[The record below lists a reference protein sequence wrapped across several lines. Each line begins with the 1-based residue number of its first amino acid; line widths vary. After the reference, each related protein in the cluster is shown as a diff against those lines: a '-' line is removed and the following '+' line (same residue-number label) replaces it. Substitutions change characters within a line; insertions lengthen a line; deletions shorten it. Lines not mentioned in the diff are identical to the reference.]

1 MQTPG
6 SQITPMTSMVD
17 SPAKRMNAAYE
28 RLLRREQDDSEG
40 KGATVRA
47 LGSLL
52 VSFEKVNSEMK
63 VIRRDIRRDLREKR
77 KYHSAETKLLKKEK
91 NALEGLQSSVTNFRR
106 IIGTAAFA
114 LAAKNVSEGDFGNAL
129 GNTGAGLAAFL
140 PEIRD
145 FVISILALRGVF
157 GGGGRG
163 KGNVPI
169 TGNSSRGLLSKIPKS
184 GMGKWGALGLTALSL
199 LTLPSLLGGNA
210 NAQQVVSGESRR
222 ERVIAGEQPDIINRR
237 DTNRFSVQ
245 LDKFDAI
252 LRSLSGDDKG
262 DVKPKDKISKIP
274 EITTSGNSID
284 YSGDWKD
291 LNSSNS
297 SSSSSS
303 SDNTD
308 TNESDGS
315 RVAITSTRNA
325 FQRFLDPAQVF
336 WQDPDVNNDKGVY
349 TGGRSRISRIFDP
362 WQIWTKD
369 TKKVV
374 PQTKIIPSTKKEGV
388 LSKEDLLLLNQLIIS
403 GDDKELWGKYDLDNF
418 NTEQKLDT
426 SNYYSNLDTK
436 GITQGPIIN
445 DLKLGDIDKDGFYTF
460 QLGDGIDPDGPQ
472 SFNPLGLNDNSADSD
487 LIFVNPKFYLSQDKW
502 TYGLIRGQPSGMG
515 D

>member
-28 RLLRREQDDSEG
+28 KLLRREQEDSEG

-91 NALEGLQSSVTNFRR
+91 NVLEGLQSSVTNFRR
-106 IIGTAAFA
+106 LLGGAAFA

-140 PEIRD
+140 PEIIEG
-145 FVISILALRGVF
+145 VVGLLALKGLV
-157 GGGGRG
+157 GGGRG

-169 TGNSSRGLLSKIPKS
+169 TGNTSRGLLSKIPKS

-237 DTNRFSVQ
+237 DTNRFGRQ

-262 DVKPKDKISKIP
+262 VKPTEKKAKIP
-274 EITTSGNSID
+274 DITPSSDST
-284 YSGDWKD
+284 YSLRDI
-291 LNSSNS
+291 
-297 SSSSSS
+297 SSSS

-336 WQDPDVNNDKGVY
+336 SQDPDVNNDKGVY
-349 TGGRSRISRIFDP
+349 TGGRSRISRILDP

-374 PQTKIIPSTKKEGV
+374 PQTKIIPSIKKEGG

-403 GDDKELWGKYDLDNF
+403 GDDKELWGTYDLDNF

-426 SNYYSNLDTK
+426 SNSNLDTK
-436 GITQGPIIN
+436 GITSGPIIN

-460 QLGDGIDPDGPQ
+460 SLGDGIDPNGPQ
-472 SFNPLGLNDNSADSD
+472 SFNPLGLNDNSADSS
-487 LIFVNPKFYLSQDKW
+487 LTFVDPKFYLSQDKFA
-502 TYGLIRGQPSGMG
+502 YGVIRGQSSTWI
-515 D
+515 

>member
-40 KGATVRA
+40 NGATVRA

-157 GGGGRG
+157 GGGRG

-169 TGNSSRGLLSKIPKS
+169 AANSSKGLLSKIPKG
-184 GMGKWGALGLTALSL
+184 GMNKWGILGLGALSL
-199 LTLPSLLGGNA
+199 LTLPSLLGGSA

-237 DTNRFSVQ
+237 DTNRFGRQ

-262 DVKPKDKISKIP
+262 VKPTEKKAKIP
-274 EITTSGNSID
+274 DITPSSDST
-284 YSGDWKD
+284 YSLRDI
-291 LNSSNS
+291 
-297 SSSSSS
+297 SSSS

-308 TNESDGS
+308 TNESDS
-315 RVAITSTRNA
+315 SNRVSIKSTRNWA
-325 FQRFLDPAQVF
+325 QRFFDPAQVF
-336 WQDPDVNNDKGVY
+336 SQDPDVNNDKGVY
-349 TGGRSRISRIFDP
+349 TGGRSRISRILDP

-369 TKKVV
+369 TKKKVQ
-374 PQTKIIPSTKKEGV
+374 PKTP
-388 LSKEDLLLLNQLIIS
+388 LLNQDDLLNLWLLNNNNSGKSLITGQEFSEMDENFLKSFASYTLDS
-403 GDDKELWGKYDLDNF
+403 GVPLTGFDQSFTKPEETNTNGGK
-418 NTEQKLDT
+418 
-426 SNYYSNLDTK
+426 
-436 GITQGPIIN
+436 IIN
-445 DLKLGDIDKDGFYTF
+445 FGDIDGDGFYTF
-460 QLGDGIDPDGPQ
+460 PLGDGIDPNGPQ
-472 SFNPLGLNDNSADSD
+472 SFNPLGLNDNSADSS
-487 LIFVNPKFYLSQDKW
+487 LTFVDPKFYLSQDKFA
-502 TYGLIRGQPSGMG
+502 YGVIRGQSSTWI
-515 D
+515 

>member
-6 SQITPMTSMVD
+6 SQITPMSQMVD

-28 RLLRREQDDSEG
+28 KLLRREQDDSEG

-91 NALEGLQSSVTNFRR
+91 QALEGLQSSVTNFRR
-106 IIGTAAFA
+106 IIGAAAFA
-114 LAAKNVSEGDFGNAL
+114 LAAKNVSEGDFGNAI
-129 GNTGAGLAAFL
+129 GNTGAGIAAFL
-140 PEIRD
+140 PEIAEG
-145 FVISILALRGVF
+145 VVGLLALKGLF

-274 EITTSGNSID
+274 EITTSGNPID

-297 SSSSSS
+297 SSDSSDNSS
-303 SDNTD
+303 SD
-308 TNESDGS
+308 SS
-315 RVAITSTRNA
+315 RVSIKSTRNWA
-325 FQRFLDPAQVF
+325 QRFFDPGQAF
-336 WQDPDVNNDKGVY
+336 SQDSDVNDSDGVY
-349 TGGRSRISRIFDP
+349 TGGRSRVARILDP

-369 TKKVV
+369 TKKKVQ
-374 PQTKIIPSTKKEGV
+374 PKTP
-388 LSKEDLLLLNQLIIS
+388 LLNQDDLLNLWLLNNNNSGKSLITGQEFSEMDENFLKGFTSYTENSEFPLTGFEQQFTKPEINNN
-403 GDDKELWGKYDLDNF
+403 GGK
-418 NTEQKLDT
+418 
-426 SNYYSNLDTK
+426 
-436 GITQGPIIN
+436 IIN
-445 DLKLGDIDKDGFYTF
+445 LGDIDNQGNYTFYT
-460 QLGDGIDPDGPQ
+460 GDGLEVDPNGPQ
-472 SFNPLGLNDNSADSD
+472 SFSPFILNNNSADSQ
-487 LIFVNPKFYLSQDKW
+487 LIHVNPKFYLSQDKF
-502 TYGLIRGQPSGMG
+502 TYNLIRGQSSGMG